1 MPPKN
6 GGYSDKIAAI
16 TDEKLYQVKEVIKF
30 LPLVEQDLLAGNL
43 LNFLNFLNLKHFVS
57 YII

>member
-43 LNFLNFLNLKHFVS
+43 LNFLNLKHFVS